1 MPESTEKSAEDLA
14 REAHAKMLKERVA
27 AVRSRLRITKVIAT
41 RCIRTG
47 KGDFFCGMS
56 SAWAS
61 TQDSTDLDVLSDSDV
76 AESGMSL
83 EDSKIAHILL
93 TMEVSIGAHRAAVS
107 EGAITNEEF
116 ENRTKQVKRNTLV
129 AIQKI
134 LPFEEAVAVIKNAE
148 AA

>member
-1 MPESTEKSAEDLA
+1 MSDSTEKSPEDLA

-27 AVRSRLRITKVIAT
+27 SVRSHLRVTKVIAT
-41 RCIRTG
+41 RCIRTQ

-56 SAWAS
+56 SAWNSA
-61 TQDSTDLDVLSDSDV
+61 QDSTDLDVLSDSDV

-93 TMEVSIGAHRAAVS
+93 TMEVGIGAHRAAVS
-107 EGAITNEEF
+107 EGALTNEEY
-116 ENRTKQVKRNTLV
+116 ENRVKQIKRNTLV
-129 AIQKI
+129 ALQKI
-134 LPFEEAVAVIKNAE
+134 LPFDEAVAIVKNAE